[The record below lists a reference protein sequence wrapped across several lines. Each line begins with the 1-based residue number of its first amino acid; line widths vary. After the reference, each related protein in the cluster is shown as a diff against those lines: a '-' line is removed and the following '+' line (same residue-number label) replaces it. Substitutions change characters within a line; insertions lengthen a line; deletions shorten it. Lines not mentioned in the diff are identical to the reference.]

1 MGRAVIASRLP
12 ALQEI
17 ITEGE
22 TGLLYDADDVNS
34 LTEKITELIDDNELL
49 QRLGDNA
56 REWVMTNRTWEV
68 VVQNYQSA
76 YDKARESIR

>member
-1 MGRAVIASRLP
+1 MVTPLKPFEAMAMGRAVIASRLP

-17 ITEGE
+17 INEGE

-56 REWVMTNRTWEV
+56 KRMGKCQTELG
-68 VVQNYQSA
+68 
-76 YDKARESIR
+76 KL